1 MEAAVFPPTPVCLP
15 KRPILTKPASRAR
28 RARIPPNSAL
38 RQPLPSSPRVKGS
51 ASAARLC
58 RCAPLCQISMMLRS
72 PAWRVTPKRTVR
84 FRGSLTRR
92 SHWTQSSFEP
102 QMALGTRGLLP
113 DCWHAN
119 YNWSRG
125 EIGVK
130 RILGFL
136 LITLSILSGSAAVAD
151 DYSDTVALFK
161 NAGESAAFFND
172 CYGYAV
178 FPTIGK
184 GGLVVGGAYGKGRVY
199 EHGKYVGDT
208 SMTQLSVGLQAG
220 GQAYSMIIF
229 FQDRR
234 AFEEFTREN
243 FEFGADVSAVAIT
256 AAASGQLGTTG
267 ASAGASGGKKDAT
280 TAGNYYKGLAVFTI
294 AKGGAM
300 VQAAVAGQ
308 KFTYKPKA
316 AS

>member
-1 MEAAVFPPTPVCLP
+1 M
-15 KRPILTKPASRAR
+15 
-28 RARIPPNSAL
+28 
-38 RQPLPSSPRVKGS
+38 
-51 ASAARLC
+51 
-58 RCAPLCQISMMLRS
+58 
-72 PAWRVTPKRTVR
+72 
-84 FRGSLTRR
+84 
-92 SHWTQSSFEP
+92 
-102 QMALGTRGLLP
+102 
-113 DCWHAN
+113 
-119 YNWSRG
+119 
-125 EIGVK
+125 K
-130 RILGFL
+130 RILRIL

-151 DYSDTVALFK
+151 AYSDTVALFK
-161 NAGESAAFFND
+161 SAGESASFFND
-172 CYGYAV
+172 CYGYAA

-184 GGLVVGGAYGKGRVY
+184 GGLVVGGAHGKGRVY

-229 FQDRR
+229 FQDQR

-308 KFTYKPKA
+308 KFTYKPKS